1 MSEEAWPVILSAV
14 ATFLGIVAGAL
25 GLYVRQ
31 LLARLDPTVQERV
44 EAVLWEGALAKI
56 VELKGEIVE
65 LKIENRAD
73 KTRLIE
79 EIQALQATVQRG
91 EGVLREQITECTLQV
106 RELQSE
112 IARLNKENFVLR
124 READEAE
131 ESKSET

>member
-1 MSEEAWPVILSAV
+1 MSDAWPAVLSAV

-56 VELKGEIVE
+56 VELKSEIVE
-65 LKIENRAD
+65 LKIENRQD

-79 EIQALQATVQRG
+79 EIQALQAAVQRG
-91 EGVLREQITECTLQV
+91 EGTLRDQIAQCTLQV
-106 RELQSE
+106 RELQGEVS
-112 IARLNKENFVLR
+112 RLTKENVVLR
-124 READEAE
+124 HEAE
-131 ESKSET
+131 EPKRGEA